1 MSDPDNCSCNPILEL
16 LGQLEKKIEVMGEER
31 NIYRHTIIFPQWE
44 EVHRQGL
51 ALVASGKASQ
61 DPRQHWRG
69 RDITRGSR
77 APAATGEN
85 QGCSPLQAR

>member
-1 MSDPDNCSCNPILEL
+1 MSDPDNCSCNPVLEL

-51 ALVASGKASQ
+51 PVWSSG
-61 DPRQHWRG
+61 
-69 RDITRGSR
+69 
-77 APAATGEN
+77 
-85 QGCSPLQAR
+85 